1 MPVTQRQAQQLL
13 TKAEF
18 EFASQSWSPA
28 VRAHSPA
35 RLRQKVSR
43 ARRLRDKYRDEARRQ
58 AGEAKGGRAPRGRR
72 AAQGNQNTELK
83 AKIFDQALERFQK
96 RLAELE
102 EAPEK
107 TAATGKEPTSSA
119 KPPSPKKPALG
130 KAKAKAKA
138 KASSGKAATES
149 SKAAR
154 KDAKIIQSGV
164 KKTLGH
170 SRGRGR
176 RSQARKDSR

>member
-1 MPVTQRQAQQLL
+1 VGLDAREWIFTTWLQTMNGMAATHTGSGLQPTPGGFMP
-13 TKAEF
+13 
-18 EFASQSWSPA
+18 
-28 VRAHSPA
+28 
-35 RLRQKVSR
+35 
-43 ARRLRDKYRDEARRQ
+43 
-58 AGEAKGGRAPRGRR
+58 
-72 AAQGNQNTELK
+72 AQGNRNTELK

-107 TAATGKEPTSSA
+107 TAATGKEPTSST

-170 SRGRGR
+170 SRGRGW